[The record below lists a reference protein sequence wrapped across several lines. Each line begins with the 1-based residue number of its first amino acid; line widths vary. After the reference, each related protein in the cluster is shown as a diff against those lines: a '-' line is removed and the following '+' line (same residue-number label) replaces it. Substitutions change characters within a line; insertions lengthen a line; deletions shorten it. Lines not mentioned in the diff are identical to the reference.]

1 MVGVATPV
9 TWHALKPTRL
19 RWFFAGHYWQP
30 ICVLHLLVLLVWPCW
45 ATVCQINHG
54 SVVEV
59 LQMAAKWLGKQLQN
73 RWLWYRHVIAKQMLR
88 LLHKWLPKLR
98 CSAHCLHQYLRFMW
112 SAMRHA
118 SLAGSATQTGR
129 YPGQL
134 QSTVCHF
141 LRKKMAARRHWPWF
155 QCAEGTMLVSEHR
168 LSIVTRFY
176 LHWQECWKV
185 HVLTEDFSQI

>member
-118 SLAGSATQTGR
+118 SLAGSATLLHKLVDIQGSCRALFATFCAKR
-129 YPGQL
+129 WPPGGID
-134 QSTVCHF
+134 
-141 LRKKMAARRHWPWF
+141 P
-155 QCAEGTMLVSEHR
+155 
-168 LSIVTRFY
+168 
-176 LHWQECWKV
+176 
-185 HVLTEDFSQI
+185 DFNAPKGPC